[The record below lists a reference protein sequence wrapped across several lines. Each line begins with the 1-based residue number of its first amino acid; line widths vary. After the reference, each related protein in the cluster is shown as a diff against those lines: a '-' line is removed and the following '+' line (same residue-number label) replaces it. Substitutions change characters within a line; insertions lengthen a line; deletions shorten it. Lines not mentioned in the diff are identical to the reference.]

1 MDADAL
7 AIPEGFELV
16 DHTGPFLREV
26 GPLYYR
32 REGEEL
38 TVGLRL
44 AERHSNSRGV
54 VHGGMLLAMA
64 DTALGMALY
73 HSRVPPQPIATVS
86 LNAEFLDS
94 ALPGDWVE
102 AKVEILRIGS
112 RLAYANCLLYV
123 GARRVMRAAGVF
135 ALMRPKHPQEES
147 DG

>member
-1 MDADAL
+1 MTTYP
-7 AIPEGFELV
+7 IPSGYKLV
-16 DHTGPFLREV
+16 EHTGPFLREV

-32 REGEEL
+32 REGQDL
-38 TVGLRL
+38 MVGLRL
-44 AERHSNSRGV
+44 TERHSNSRGV

-73 HSRVPPQPIATVS
+73 HSRTPPQPIATVS

-94 ALPGDWVE
+94 AVPGDWVE
-102 AKVEILRIGS
+102 GKVEILRVGS

-123 GARRVMRAAGVF
+123 GERRIMRAAGVF
-135 ALMRPKHPQEES
+135 ALMRPKHPREES